1 MTTYKRSITTGIIE
15 RSEKTM
21 KEKDSEI
28 TKSTTAKEKQE
39 TSTDKS
45 NPTPGRRAVRIPELM
60 STLRRFDRIADA
72 RAHIRNER
80 VLEEAAGN
88 ERIMRELLSQIAV
101 VAFIGSSGTG
111 KSTRAIQVAKKNSIY
126 YLIDD
131 GLLINGSRIVAGTS
145 AKKAPTKL
153 ESVRQAL
160 FADASRSGVM
170 RRALAEN
177 LPTTLMI
184 LGTSD
189 AMLEKICNNLWINQ
203 PSMLIR
209 IEDVSSEEEMQQ
221 ARHTRMTEGMH
232 TIPVPSLE
240 IKHEFSGK
248 FSDPLNRL
256 RRRLD
261 KERGVQTVAPDTE
274 RTVVRPTFSS
284 LGSYSISD
292 DALLDLVRIVLH
304 KVPGVY
310 DVIKFRTE
318 KRVYGVVLS
327 LDLALVYGY
336 NAQEVLRAA
345 QERIGR
351 YVEEYSS
358 INMVAVDVRARRLVH
373 NASTNL
379 LTGESAQ

>member
-1 MTTYKRSITTGIIE
+1 
-15 RSEKTM
+15 M
-21 KEKDSEI
+21 KEKEPE
-28 TKSTTAKEKQE
+28 TAKTVTAREKQE
-39 TSTDKS
+39 KQGNTTEKS
-45 NPTPGRRAVRIPELM
+45 NPVPVRRAVRIPELM
-60 STLRRFDRIADA
+60 STLKRFERISDA
-72 RAHIRNER
+72 RSHSRNER
-80 VLEEAAGN
+80 IIEEAAGN
-88 ERIMRELLSQIAV
+88 ERVMRELLTQIAI

-126 YLIDD
+126 YIIDD

-170 RRALAEN
+170 RRALAEH
-177 LPTTLMI
+177 LPTALMI

-189 AMLEKICNNLWINQ
+189 AMLEKICNNLWLNQ

-292 DALLDLVRIVLH
+292 EALLDLVRIVLH

-327 LDLALVYGY
+327 LDLALIYGY

-373 NASTNL
+373 HASTNL
-379 LTGESAQ
+379 MTGESTI

>member
-1 MTTYKRSITTGIIE
+1 MEQPKMQQS
-15 RSEKTM
+15 KLQPP
-21 KEKDSEI
+21 K
-28 TKSTTAKEKQE
+28 
-39 TSTDKS
+39 DKS
-45 NPTPGRRAVRIPELM
+45 QEQASSQRFPVRSKVVIPELM
-60 STLRRFDRIADA
+60 ATLKRFERIGDGIAHA
-72 RAHIRNER
+72 RVERHI
-80 VLEEAAGN
+80 EEAAIN
-88 ERIMRELLSQIAV
+88 EKSMRELLSQITV

-111 KSTRAIQVAKKNSIY
+111 KSTRAIQVAKDNAIHY
-126 YLIDD
+126 IIDD

-153 ESVRQAL
+153 ESVRQAI
-160 FADASRSGVM
+160 FADPSRSGVM
-170 RRALAEN
+170 RRALAEH
-177 LPTTLMI
+177 LPTALMI

-189 AMLEKICNNLWINQ
+189 AMLEKICGYLWL
-203 PSMLIR
+203 PKPAMLIK
-209 IEDVSSEEEMQQ
+209 IEDISSEEEMQQ
-221 ARHTRMTEGMH
+221 AKHTRTSEGMH

-256 RRRLD
+256 RRRRD

-292 DALLDLVRIVLH
+292 EALLDLVRIILK

-310 DVIKFRTE
+310 GVIKFQAE
-318 KRVYGVVLS
+318 KRVYGVVLNVDLS
-327 LDLALVYGY
+327 LIYGY
-336 NAQEVLRAA
+336 NAQEALHAA

-358 INMVAVDVRARRLVH
+358 INMVAVDVRAKRLVH
-373 NASTNL
+373 VSPPAPFI
-379 LTGESAQ
+379 GEAAT

>member
-1 MTTYKRSITTGIIE
+1 VE
-15 RSEKTM
+15 QQKTLGS
-21 KEKDSEI
+21 K
-28 TKSTTAKEKQE
+28 
-39 TSTDKS
+39 DKS
-45 NPTPGRRAVRIPELM
+45 QEPSGTPIPAVPVRRAVRIPELM
-60 STLRRFDRIADA
+60 STLRRFERIGDGL
-72 RAHIRNER
+72 AHQRVERKIEEVSNNEK
-80 VLEEAAGN
+80 
-88 ERIMRELLSQIAV
+88 IMREILSQIAV
-101 VAFIGSSGTG
+101 VAFIGPSGTG
-111 KSTRAIQVAKKNSIY
+111 KSTRAIKVARENAIY
-126 YLIDD
+126 YIIDD

-160 FADASRSGVM
+160 FADESRSSVM
-170 RRALAEN
+170 RRALAEH

-189 AMLEKICNNLWINQ
+189 AMLEKICTNLWLNQ

-209 IEDVSSEEEMQQ
+209 IEDISSEEEMQQ

-232 TIPVPSLE
+232 TIPVPSME

-261 KERGVQTVAPDTE
+261 KERGVQTIAPDTE

-292 DALLDLVRIVLH
+292 DALLDLVRIILH

-310 DVIKFRTE
+310 DVIRFQTE
-318 KRVYGVVLS
+318 KRTYGVVLS
-327 LDLALVYGY
+327 VDLALIYGY
-336 NAQEVLRAA
+336 NAQEVLRAS

-358 INMVAVDVRARRLVH
+358 INMVAVDVRAKRLVH
-373 NASTNL
+373 AGSPNL
-379 LTGESAQ
+379 NIGEIAR

>member
-1 MTTYKRSITTGIIE
+1 VSARSDG
-15 RSEKTM
+15 M
-21 KEKDSEI
+21 KDKHPEQMKGGSPRDVRE
-28 TKSTTAKEKQE
+28 TAESKLPSPQ
-39 TSTDKS
+39 
-45 NPTPGRRAVRIPELM
+45 RRAVRVPELM
-60 STLRRFDRIADA
+60 STLKRFERAGEARFHNRSDR
-72 RAHIRNER
+72 
-80 VLEEAAGN
+80 LPEEAASSDKS
-88 ERIMRELLSQIAV
+88 MRDLLSRIAV

-111 KSTRAIQVAKKNSIY
+111 KSTRAIQVAKKNAIY
-126 YLIDD
+126 YIIDD

-160 FADASRSGVM
+160 FADVSRSAVM
-170 RRALAEN
+170 RRALAEH

-189 AMLEKICNNLWINQ
+189 AMLEKICTNLWLNQ
-203 PSMLIR
+203 PAMLIR
-209 IEDVSSEEEMQQ
+209 IEDISSEEEMQQ

-232 TIPVPSLE
+232 TIPVPSME

-292 DALLDLVRIVLH
+292 EALLDLVRIILH

-310 DVIKFRTE
+310 DVIKFHTE
-318 KRVYGVVLS
+318 KRVYGVVLN
-327 LDLALVYGY
+327 LDLALIYGF
-336 NAQEVLRAA
+336 NAQDVLRAA

-373 NASTNL
+373 NNSSNL
-379 LTGESAQ
+379 LTGDMAR

>member
-1 MTTYKRSITTGIIE
+1 
-15 RSEKTM
+15 M
-21 KEKDSEI
+21 KERETDTSKAAATREKPELI
-28 TKSTTAKEKQE
+28 EKSIPVQQ
-39 TSTDKS
+39 
-45 NPTPGRRAVRIPELM
+45 RRAVRIPELM
-60 STLRRFDRIADA
+60 STLRRFERISDA
-72 RAHIRNER
+72 RAHSRNER
-80 VLEEAAGN
+80 LLEEAAGN
-88 ERIMRELLSQIAV
+88 ERVMRDILSQIAV

-111 KSTRAIQVAKKNSIY
+111 KSTRAIQVAKKNQIY
-126 YLIDD
+126 YIIDD

-160 FADASRSGVM
+160 FADLSRSAVM
-170 RRALAEN
+170 RRALAEH

-189 AMLEKICNNLWINQ
+189 AMLEKICNNLWLNQ

-209 IEDVSSEEEMQQ
+209 IEDISTEEEMQQ

-310 DVIKFRTE
+310 DVIKFSTE
-318 KRVYGVVLS
+318 KRVYGVVVS
-327 LDLALVYGY
+327 LDLALIYGY

-373 NASTNL
+373 NNNSNL
-379 LTGESAQ
+379 IMREGAK